1 MAFESKK
8 NGEQVRRVSHHRS
21 QMIERNIH
29 DYPKT
34 CRFAVMEGDSAVA
47 VLLHSMSEE
56 GRKEEKNWTSRL
68 NPREIGM

>member
-1 MAFESKK
+1 
-8 NGEQVRRVSHHRS
+8 
-21 QMIERNIH
+21 
-29 DYPKT
+29 
-34 CRFAVMEGDSAVA
+34 MEGDSAVA